1 MGSLIASLET
11 TLFTGNHLGSLLE
24 VPKAKL
30 SPSLMA
36 SKSLSS
42 VASSINDLEC
52 GVVGDGLCG
61 IEEDDWGMVSVGLWG
76 FKCSRSG
83 LSVNGL
89 KVLDCRKGSCND
101 S

>member
-61 IEEDDWGMVSVGLWG
+61 IEEDDWGMVSVGLG
-76 FKCSRSG
+76 A
-83 LSVNGL
+83 LSVVVQVIFCEWIKSFRL
-89 KVLDCRKGSCND
+89 SKGFL
-101 S
+101 